1 MHYCLA
7 DIAILRSVVASV
19 EGTGGATFKYQGQNY
34 FQLDDSLNVKT
45 FLKDVSRIPEYE
57 LHQRTE
63 ASDSE
68 TVYLSLFLRRLRPE
82 EWNDFGCLEQRKRM
96 VREFFEELE
105 RHDFVGLEELQLREE
120 SSNEEG
126 SVLSV
131 GQFYDRLRESHLGD
145 VLDGSIPEDVSH
157 GCLRPTLR
165 PYQTQAIRWML
176 DRETVRKT
184 LPAQYLKLKCRNVED
199 VDFFMYLDSGE
210 VVDEMPRE
218 IPIPPGGILADE
230 MGMGKTVE
238 ILGLMLY
245 NRKKKRKLLEL
256 EESEGNFFDEEI
268 HKKEIRCI
276 CVRDS
281 KKNLITCRKCGLRQ
295 HKKCVLKHSEQEPER
310 YICPECWR
318 SEPLVEAGTTIIVS
332 PVSIKMQWASEITKH
347 INDPS
352 FKVFIYEGVSTSGWI
367 SPTDLAKYDVVL
379 TDYNVLKMEIH
390 FVAENERTSR
400 HVKRFLRPV
409 SPLPLIRWW
418 RVCLDEAQMVEGVH
432 NQTTKMVKT
441 LPAVHRWTV
450 TGTPIEKSMDNL
462 YGLVHFLDYAP
473 YNDYRIWLKLSRMFY
488 QGNPR
493 PLLHVMSRIMWRTC
507 KVAVLDQLGIPPQTE
522 VIHYITMSDLQ
533 NFFYRME
540 HAKCATAFREKANKL
555 AREDTSMARMNIQTL
570 NLLMEPM
577 RKLRQDCSIPSV
589 LHRSDQLTTKKMLTP
604 TELHEH
610 LVTSNEMDCK
620 SQLRSVVSSI
630 NGMAAIHVIRKEYDQ
645 AIKMYKSALR
655 WAEDYQGTISV
666 DSLLQ
671 IHALH
676 NILEVMRMQ
685 EQDGGQIFLEEVK
698 DYEERCAKLEWKY
711 IETYSNI
718 VKGVELELKPTTE
731 KIREVTS
738 NLSGKIDG
746 RWWRSVLYRVD
757 RDAAKTANLLL
768 KLNVEIRN
776 HDVTARQIDTV
787 RGLDYTLT
795 VWLDKLAQNRA
806 QLQKAF
812 KSIDY
817 FVTNLKPKHLWPAD
831 VKDPIEKLVQTA
843 FLCHLDPELPDLSV
857 QERMKRPTC
866 VLCNVKSVLTQY
878 ECVIFQMELVEDGPA
893 TKTKGS
899 WQMTVQELLLRQI
912 HAFSKRDS
920 LDPEILEEGDLY
932 LAYVDALK
940 AEFKQYSKYW
950 VEINYTAAAYD
961 ELNMCRSR
969 MQVVTV
975 EELEESNTRKTIQQ
989 ILDCEVDET
998 LEDFKA
1004 QKMNSEREFVRLK
1017 GTLKYLQHLGSAK
1030 EIDVCPICQYTP
1042 KDKYAVLQCGHHFC
1056 VACAPEIL
1064 RIARNHGNIIAC
1076 VVCRHRQRVPD
1087 IYYVTCSQQDC
1098 SEEAITVRG
1107 NFSSKIVKIVETILQ
1122 LKHQEPQV
1130 KIIIFSHW
1138 DPILTMLARALD
1150 QNDITYR
1157 AKTSKF
1163 YKGVEEF
1170 KDYSKEL
1177 TCMLLPLKYGSKG
1190 LNLTEATHVFLVEP
1204 ILNPGEELQAV
1215 GRVHRIG
1222 QTKPTFVHRF
1232 IVQQTIEETIH
1243 RTIQNDQSGLWSSKQ
1258 VTVRHLEQLF
1268 QLEDDEIV
1276 LY

>member
-1 MHYCLA
+1 MQYCLA
-7 DIAILRSVVASV
+7 DIAILRSDVSK
-19 EGTGGATFKYQGQNY
+19 EGTTFKHLGQNF
-34 FQLDDSLNVKT
+34 FQLDETLNVKAL
-45 FLKDVSRIPEYE
+45 LKDVHRIPEYE
-57 LHQRTE
+57 LHQRTD
-63 ASDSE
+63 ASDSA
-68 TVYLSLFLRRLRPE
+68 TIYLSLFLRQLRPD
-82 EWNDFGCLEQRKRM
+82 EWNDFGCIEQRKRM
-96 VREFFEELE
+96 VRKFFEEVE
-105 RHDFVGLEELQLREE
+105 RHDFVRLEELQLREE
-120 SSNEEG
+120 SDEPG
-126 SVLSV
+126 TVLSV
-131 GQFYDRLRESHLGD
+131 GKFYDRLRESHLED
-145 VLDGSIPEDVSH
+145 VLDGPIPDDVCHAS
-157 GCLRPTLR
+157 LRPTLR
-165 PYQTQAIRWML
+165 PYQIQAIRWML
-176 DRETVRKT
+176 GRETVRKR
-184 LPAQYLKLKCRNVED
+184 LPAQYLKLRCRNVPE

-218 IPIPPGGILADE
+218 SAIPSGGILADE

-245 NRKKKRKLLEL
+245 NRKRKRKLQEL
-256 EESEGNFFDEEI
+256 EVGVNRCDETVQE
-268 HKKEIRCI
+268 KTVRCI
-276 CVRDS
+276 CTKTS
-281 KKNLITCRKCGLRQ
+281 KKKLIACMKCNLLQ
-295 HKKCVLKHSEQEPER
+295 HKKCVLKHSEEQPKK

-318 SEPLVEAGTTIIVS
+318 SEPLVETGTTIIVS
-332 PVSIKMQWASEITKH
+332 PVSIKMQWASEINKH
-347 INDPS
+347 INDPT
-352 FKVFIYEGVSTSGWI
+352 FKIFIYEGVSNSGWI
-367 SPTDLAKYDVVL
+367 SPTDLARYDVVL
-379 TDYNVLKMEIH
+379 TDYNVLKTEIH
-390 FVAENERTSR
+390 FTAENERTSR
-400 HVKRFLRPV
+400 HEKRFLRPV

-473 YNDYRIWLKLSRMFY
+473 YNDYRIWSELTRMFQ
-488 QGNPR
+488 QGNSR
-493 PLLHVMSRIMWRTC
+493 PLIHVMSRIMWRTC

-522 VIHYITMSDLQ
+522 VVHYITMSDLQ
-533 NFFYRME
+533 TLFYRME

-555 AREDTSMARMNIQTL
+555 AGDDTSMARMNIHTL

-589 LHRSDQLTTKKMLTP
+589 LHRSDQLTMKKMLTP

-655 WAEDYQGTISV
+655 WADDYQGTVSV

-671 IHALH
+671 IHALY
-676 NILEVMRMQ
+676 NILEVLIMQ
-685 EQDGGQIFLEEVK
+685 EQEGEQISPEEVK
-698 DYEERCAKLEWKY
+698 ADYEERCAKLEWKY

-718 VKGVELELKPTTE
+718 VKGVELELKQATE
-731 KIREVTS
+731 KLREVNTR
-738 NLSGKIDG
+738 LSGKIDG
-746 RWWRSVLYRVD
+746 RWWRSVIYRVD
-757 RDAAKTANLLL
+757 RDALKTANLLI

-776 HDVTARQIDTV
+776 HDGMARPIETI

-795 VWLDKLAQNRA
+795 VWLDKIAQNRT

-817 FVTNLKPKHLWPAD
+817 FVTNLKPKHLWPD
-831 VKDPIEKLVQTA
+831 SVKAPFEKLVQTA
-843 FLCHLDPELPDLSV
+843 FLCHLDPELPDLPV

-878 ECVIFQMELVEDGPA
+878 ECVIFQMEVVEDGPT

-899 WQMTVQELLLRQI
+899 WQITTQELIIRQI
-912 HAFSKRDS
+912 HAFSKRDN
-920 LDPEILEEGDLY
+920 LDPEIIEEGDLHIAY
-932 LAYVDALK
+932 LDALK

-969 MQVVTV
+969 LQVVTV
-975 EELEESNTRKTIQQ
+975 EELEENNTRKTIQQ

-998 LEDFKA
+998 LEDLKV
-1004 QKMNSEREFVRLK
+1004 QRMNSEREFVRLK
-1017 GTLKYLQHLGSAK
+1017 GTLKYLQHLGSAR

-1064 RIARNHGNIIAC
+1064 RMARNHGNIISC

-1087 IYYVTCSQQDC
+1087 IYYVTCSQLGS

-1122 LKHQEPQV
+1122 LKHQEPDV

-1157 AKTSKF
+1157 AKTTKF
-1163 YKGVEEF
+1163 YKGIEEF
-1170 KDYSKEL
+1170 KDYRNAV

-1232 IVQQTIEETIH
+1232 IVQKTIEETIH
-1243 RTIQNDQSGLWSSKQ
+1243 QTIQNDQSGLWSSKQ